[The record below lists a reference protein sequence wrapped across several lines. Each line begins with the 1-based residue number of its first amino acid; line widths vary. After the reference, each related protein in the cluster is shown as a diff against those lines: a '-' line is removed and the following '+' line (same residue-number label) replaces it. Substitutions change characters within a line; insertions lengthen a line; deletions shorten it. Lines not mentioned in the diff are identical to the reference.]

1 VVVTSTVLDAVL
13 CLLLISAA
21 VVTVTTATPREPTGE
36 GRAADVAATLATTTA
51 SVNYTLTPRTGTT
64 AVDVPDRSARFGRTS
79 HGTLAELLAR
89 AAVARIEVDGERLW
103 HARDGFGRS
112 VVRAVQG
119 VVRPNHT
126 RITATGRPYPESSI
140 DGRVVVGSRPP
151 PGRSVHAATVEVSS
165 AFPTTRE
172 ASRRAARSRGID
184 GVAGVVAEG
193 IVRGLFPTTRTRT
206 AAGGASPS
214 AALVRHR
221 YHRAS
226 TRLGVSRPPRLADGG
241 VANANAR
248 LESELSTRVA
258 RDLRSTNTS
267 ATTAAEGVRLGR
279 VRIVVRTWP

>member
-1 VVVTSTVLDAVL
+1 MTSTVLDAVL

-21 VVTVTTATPREPTGE
+21 VVTVTTATPREPAGE
-36 GRAADVAATLATTTA
+36 GRAADVAATLTTTTA

-64 AVDVPDRSARFGRTS
+64 AVDVPSRSARFDRTS
-79 HGTLAELLAR
+79 HGTLAELLACV
-89 AAVARIEVDGERLW
+89 AVARIEVDGERLW
-103 HARDGFGRS
+103 HARDDFGRA
-112 VVRAVQG
+112 VVRSVQG

-126 RITATGRPYPESSI
+126 RITAAWRPYPESSME
-140 DGRVVVGSRPP
+140 GRVVVGSRPP
-151 PGRSVHAATVEVSS
+151 PGRPVHAATVEVSS

-184 GVAGVVAEG
+184 GVAGVVADG
-193 IVRGLFPTTRTRT
+193 FVRGLFPAARTRT

-221 YHRAS
+221 YRRVS
-226 TRLGVSRPPRLADGG
+226 TRLGVSEPPRLADGG
-241 VANANAR
+241 VTDANAR
-248 LESELSTRVA
+248 LESALSDRVA

-267 ATTAAEGVRLGR
+267 ATAAAEGVRLGR